1 MTYRVSI
8 RAKEKRGGRE
18 REGRRFLSLRFPAP
32 YPQLPTILK
41 IQQGRYDLTTNRD
54 SGFRAPLENV
64 IVSSAEFTEA
74 SNVN

>member
-1 MTYRVSI
+1 MTNGVGI

-32 YPQLPTILK
+32 FPQFPTILK

-54 SGFRAPLENV
+54 SGFRAPLENAF
-64 IVSSAEFTEA
+64 IASHCSSIKR
-74 SNVN
+74 